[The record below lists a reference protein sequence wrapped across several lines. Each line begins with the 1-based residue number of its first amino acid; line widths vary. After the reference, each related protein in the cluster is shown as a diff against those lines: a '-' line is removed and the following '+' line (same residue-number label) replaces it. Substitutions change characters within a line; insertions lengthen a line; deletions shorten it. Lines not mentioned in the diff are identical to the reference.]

1 MGYLYVSLNAQIRN
15 ITLLQLRIITIRS
28 IKRRHRI
35 MPQYTVF
42 RHCCRSQCLG
52 IFVKQTVMPHTKSDH
67 NIQVR
72 FRLVQKLCLQDRI
85 THIHTD
91 TFAAFRM
98 PTDVFF
104 CVPALQLT
112 PYTSKP
118 CLRSRYRTWLLF
130 SFFHSPFVYLGI
142 YRGLPLADS
151 LD

>member
-1 MGYLYVSLNAQIRN
+1 
-15 ITLLQLRIITIRS
+15 
-28 IKRRHRI
+28 

-72 FRLVQKLCLQDRI
+72 LRLVQKLCLQDRI

-91 TFAAFRM
+91 TFAKHSGM

-104 CVPALQLT
+104 CVPALQPT

-118 CLRSRYRTWLLF
+118 CLRRISARIRLSFNNPTQVAIPIFFRINLF
-130 SFFHSPFVYLGI
+130 LQNP
-142 YRGLPLADS
+142 
-151 LD
+151 